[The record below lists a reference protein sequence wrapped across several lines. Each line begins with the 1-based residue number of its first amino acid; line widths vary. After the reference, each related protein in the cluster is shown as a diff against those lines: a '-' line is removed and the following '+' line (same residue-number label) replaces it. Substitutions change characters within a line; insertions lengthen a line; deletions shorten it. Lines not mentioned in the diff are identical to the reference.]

1 MCMGH
6 GGQQLPTGSDVR
18 LASQSHAMRR
28 AGENGLNMAGN
39 HRTRTRSS
47 AGAPALLMAG
57 AVFVLALPSAVLAF
71 STRIDVPAAGLAA
84 NQGLN
89 GFGPGTVDPRL
100 ARVLAASPTG
110 GKGPMF
116 RFTPAGLAT
125 RPNRSVTVAV
135 RVDPVTAH
143 SIIVRGA
150 LLDRTSHLAAP
161 MPAGVAPL
169 GIAPTA
175 YNLGMA
181 RGYQGFAQNVQ
192 TFALAQDIRKIDM
205 PDLST
210 FKPVDPASGA
220 PRLAPHIA
228 LDEHDRPGRAP
239 RTLES
244 IGTQT
249 VDLGGSYRLS
259 RNLDVTAGLRVERDR
274 DRLDA
279 QIDGKTDTQAVFV
292 GTQFKF

>member
-1 MCMGH
+1 MAGRH
-6 GGQQLPTGSDVR
+6 TGSTR
-18 LASQSHAMRR
+18 
-28 AGENGLNMAGN
+28 NGA
-39 HRTRTRSS
+39 
-47 AGAPALLMAG
+47 APAGLMAG

-71 STRIDVPAAGLAA
+71 STRIDLPAAGLAA
-84 NQGLN
+84 NQDLN
-89 GFGPGTVDPRL
+89 GFAPGNVDPRL

-125 RPNRSVTVAV
+125 RPDRSVTVAV
-135 RVDPVTAH
+135 RVDPVTAR
-143 SIIVRGA
+143 SIIVRGVVN
-150 LLDRTSHLAAP
+150 RTLQPGLGRPGSAMGP
-161 MPAGVAPL
+161 GVASL
-169 GIAPTA
+169 AIAPAA
-175 YNLGMA
+175 YNLGVA
-181 RGYQGFAQNVQ
+181 HGYQGFAQNVQ

-205 PDLST
+205 PDLSS
-210 FKPVDPASGA
+210 FKSVTESGGT
-220 PRLAPHIA
+220 PSRLAPHIA

-244 IGTQT
+244 VGTQT

-259 RNLDVTAGLRVERDR
+259 RNVDVTAGLRYERDR

>member
-1 MCMGH
+1 
-6 GGQQLPTGSDVR
+6 
-18 LASQSHAMRR
+18 
-28 AGENGLNMAGN
+28 MAGSQ
-39 HRTRTRSS
+39 TGKVRS
-47 AGAPALLMAG
+47 GVAPAGLMAG

-71 STRIDVPAAGLAA
+71 STRIDLPAAGLAA
-84 NQGLN
+84 NQDLN
-89 GFGPGTVDPRL
+89 GFAPGTVDPRL

-125 RPNRSVTVAV
+125 RPDRSVTVAV
-135 RVDPVTAH
+135 RVDPVTAS

-150 LLDRTSHLAAP
+150 IGRADRPAPAMVPGLASLA
-161 MPAGVAPL
+161 
-169 GIAPTA
+169 IAPAA
-175 YNLGMA
+175 YNLGVA

-192 TFALAQDIRKIDM
+192 TFALAQDIHKIDM
-205 PDLST
+205 PDLSA
-210 FKPVDPASGA
+210 FKPTPEPSGTPA
-220 PRLAPHIA
+220 RLAPHIA
-228 LDEHDRPGRAP
+228 LDEHERPGRAP

-244 IGTQT
+244 VGMQT

-259 RNLDVTAGLRVERDR
+259 RNIDVTAGLRYQRDR

>member
-1 MCMGH
+1 MGH
-6 GGQQLPTGSDVR
+6 EMSGRQGTMVR
-18 LASQSHAMRR
+18 H
-28 AGENGLNMAGN
+28 MAG
-39 HRTRTRSS
+39 RQTGQARSG
-47 AGAPALLMAG
+47 AAPAALMAG
-57 AVFVLALPSAVLAF
+57 AVVILALPSAVLAF
-71 STRIDVPAAGLAA
+71 STRIDVPTAGLAA
-84 NQGLN
+84 DQGLG
-89 GFGPGTVDPRL
+89 GFAPGTVDPRL
-100 ARVLAASPTG
+100 AQVLADSPTG

-125 RPNRSVTVAV
+125 RPDRSVTVAV
-135 RVDPVTAH
+135 RVDPVTAS
-143 SIIVRGA
+143 SIIVRGVI
-150 LLDRTSHLAAP
+150 DRNILAGSGRPGAAMVP
-161 MPAGVAPL
+161 GVASL
-169 GIAPTA
+169 AIAPAA
-175 YNLGMA
+175 YNLGVA

-205 PDLST
+205 PDLSSI
-210 FKPVDPASGA
+210 KPPAEPSGA
-220 PRLAPHIA
+220 PSRLAPHIA

-244 IGTQT
+244 VGTQT

-259 RNLDVTAGLRVERDR
+259 RNVDVTAGVRYERDR

>member
-1 MCMGH
+1 MLSKL
-6 GGQQLPTGSDVR
+6 GGCTSETARKG
-18 LASQSHAMRR
+18 
-28 AGENGLNMAGN
+28 NGLHMAGN
-39 HRTRTRSS
+39 RTGEIRGTPARGSLS
-47 AGAPALLMAG
+47 PARGAGAPALLMAG
-57 AVFVLALPSAVLAF
+57 AVIVLALPSAVLAF
-71 STRIDVPAAGLAA
+71 STRIDLPAAGLSE
-84 NQGLN
+84 NQGVSS
-89 GFGPGTVDPRL
+89 FGPGSVDPRL

-125 RPNRSVTVAV
+125 RPDRSVTVAV
-135 RVDPVTAH
+135 RVDPVTAR

-150 LLDRTSHLAAP
+150 LIDHGSHAATALATSTTA
-161 MPAGVAPL
+161 L
-169 GIAPTA
+169 GIAPAA

-192 TFALAQDIRKIDM
+192 TFALAQEIRKLDM

-210 FKPVDPASGA
+210 FKPAADQGSGT
-220 PRLAPHIA
+220 PSRLAPHIA
-228 LDEHDRPGRAP
+228 LDEQSRAGRAP

-244 IGTQT
+244 VGVQT

-259 RNLDVTAGLRVERDR
+259 RNLDVTAGLRYQRDR
-274 DRLDA
+274 DRLDGD
-279 QIDGKTDTQAVFV
+279 IDGKTDTQAVFV

>member
-1 MCMGH
+1 MV
-6 GGQQLPTGSDVR
+6 GG
-18 LASQSHAMRR
+18 
-28 AGENGLNMAGN
+28 
-39 HRTRTRSS
+39 RS
-47 AGAPALLMAG
+47 GTAPALLMAG

-71 STRIDVPAAGLAA
+71 STRIDLPAAGLAA
-84 NQGLN
+84 NQDLN
-89 GFGPGTVDPRL
+89 GFSPGSVDPRL
-100 ARVLAASPTG
+100 ASVLAASPTG

-125 RPNRSVTVAV
+125 RPDRSVTVAV
-135 RVDPVTAH
+135 RVDPDTAG

-150 LLDRTSHLAAP
+150 SDRISRPAP
-161 MPAGVAPL
+161 AMVPGVASL
-169 GIAPTA
+169 AIAPAA
-175 YNLGMA
+175 YNLGVA
-181 RGYQGFAQNVQ
+181 RGYQGFAQNAQ
-192 TFALAQDIRKIDM
+192 SLALVQDIRRIDM

-210 FKPVDPASGA
+210 FKSAPDSGGASS
-220 PRLAPHIA
+220 RLVPHIA
-228 LDEHDRPGRAP
+228 LDEHDRAGRAP

-259 RNLDVTAGLRVERDR
+259 RNLDVTAGLRYQRDR
-274 DRLDA
+274 DRLDG

>member
-1 MCMGH
+1 
-6 GGQQLPTGSDVR
+6 
-18 LASQSHAMRR
+18 
-28 AGENGLNMAGN
+28 MAGN
-39 HRTRTRSS
+39 RSDNPRS
-47 AGAPALLMAG
+47 GMTPALLMAG

-71 STRIDVPAAGLAA
+71 STRIDLPAAGLAA

-89 GFGPGTVDPRL
+89 GFAPGTVDPRL

-125 RPNRSVTVAV
+125 RPDRSVTVAV
-135 RVDPVTAH
+135 RVDPVTAS

-150 LLDRTSHLAAP
+150 MVRTSQP
-161 MPAGVAPL
+161 GPAMVPGVASL
-169 GIAPTA
+169 AIAPAA
-175 YNLGMA
+175 YNLGVA
-181 RGYQGFAQNVQ
+181 HGYQGFAQNVQ
-192 TFALAQDIRKIDM
+192 TFALAQDIRKVDM

-210 FKPVDPASGA
+210 FKSVTEPGGA
-220 PRLAPHIA
+220 PSRLAPHIA
-228 LDEHDRPGRAP
+228 LDEHERAGRAP

-249 VDLGGSYRLS
+249 VDLGGSYRVS
-259 RNLDVTAGLRVERDR
+259 RNIDVTAGLRYERDR

>member
-1 MCMGH
+1 MAGK
-6 GGQQLPTGSDVR
+6 PTGMNRGDA
-18 LASQSHAMRR
+18 LKAGRR
-28 AGENGLNMAGN
+28 SG
-39 HRTRTRSS
+39 T
-47 AGAPALLMAG
+47 APALLMAG

-71 STRIDVPAAGLAA
+71 STRIDLPADGLAA
-84 NQGLN
+84 NQDLN
-89 GFGPGTVDPRL
+89 GFSPGSVDPRL
-100 ARVLAASPTG
+100 ASVLAASPTG

-125 RPNRSVTVAV
+125 RPDRSVTVAV
-135 RVDPVTAH
+135 RVDPDTAG

-150 LLDRTSHLAAP
+150 VDHIQRPAP
-161 MPAGVAPL
+161 TMVPGVASL
-169 GIAPTA
+169 AIAPAA
-175 YNLGMA
+175 YNLGVA

-192 TFALAQDIRKIDM
+192 TFALAQDIRRIDM

-210 FKPVDPASGA
+210 FKPVPENGSA
-220 PRLAPHIA
+220 PSRLAPHIA
-228 LDEHDRPGRAP
+228 LDEHDRAGRAP

-244 IGTQT
+244 VGIQT

-259 RNLDVTAGLRVERDR
+259 RNLDVTAGLRYQRDR

>member
-1 MCMGH
+1 
-6 GGQQLPTGSDVR
+6 
-18 LASQSHAMRR
+18 
-28 AGENGLNMAGN
+28 MAGRQTGN
-39 HRTRTRSS
+39 PGSGIT
-47 AGAPALLMAG
+47 PAALMAG

-71 STRIDVPAAGLAA
+71 STRIDLPAAGLAA
-84 NQGLN
+84 NQDLG
-89 GFGPGTVDPRL
+89 GFAPGTVDPRL

-125 RPNRSVTVAV
+125 RPDRSVTVAV
-135 RVDPVTAH
+135 RVDPVTAG
-143 SIIVRGA
+143 SIIVRGMIN
-150 LLDRTSHLAAP
+150 RTIQPGSGRP
-161 MPAGVAPL
+161 GPGMVPGVASL
-169 GIAPTA
+169 ALAPAA
-175 YNLGMA
+175 YNLGVA
-181 RGYQGFAQNVQ
+181 HGYQGFAQNVQ
-192 TFALAQDIRKIDM
+192 TFALAQDIRKIEM
-205 PDLST
+205 PDLSS
-210 FKPVDPASGA
+210 FKSVAEPSGA
-220 PRLAPHIA
+220 PSRLAPHIA

-244 IGTQT
+244 VGTQT

-259 RNLDVTAGLRVERDR
+259 RNVDVTAGVRYERDR

>member
-1 MCMGH
+1 MVGKQAGMTSGSARN
-6 GGQQLPTGSDVR
+6 GGLRGGT
-18 LASQSHAMRR
+18 
-28 AGENGLNMAGN
+28 
-39 HRTRTRSS
+39 
-47 AGAPALLMAG
+47 APAVLMAA

-71 STRIDVPAAGLAA
+71 STRIDLPAAGLAA
-84 NQGLN
+84 NHDLS
-89 GFGPGTVDPRL
+89 GFAPGSVDPRL
-100 ARVLAASPTG
+100 AQVLAASPTG

-125 RPNRSVTVAV
+125 RPDRSVTVAV
-135 RVDPVTAH
+135 RVDPGTAT

-150 LLDRTSHLAAP
+150 TNRISRP
-161 MPAGVAPL
+161 VPAMVPGVASL
-169 GIAPTA
+169 AIAPAA
-175 YNLGMA
+175 YNLGVA
-181 RGYQGFAQNVQ
+181 HGYQGFAQNVQ

-210 FKPVDPASGA
+210 FKPAAEANGTLS
-220 PRLAPHIA
+220 RLAPHIA
-228 LDEHDRPGRAP
+228 LDEHDRAGRAP

-244 IGTQT
+244 VGTQT

-259 RNLDVTAGLRVERDR
+259 RNLDVTAGLRYERDR
-274 DRLDA
+274 DRLGA